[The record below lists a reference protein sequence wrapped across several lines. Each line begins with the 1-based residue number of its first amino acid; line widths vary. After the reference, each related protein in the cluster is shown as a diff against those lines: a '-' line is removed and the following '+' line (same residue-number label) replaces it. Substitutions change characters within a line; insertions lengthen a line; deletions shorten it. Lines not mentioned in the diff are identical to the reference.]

1 MKFERVLVTGGAG
14 YVGSLLVPQLLA
26 DGHEVTVY
34 DTLYYGSDFLPMEN
48 PRLNVIEGDI
58 RDTALFAQSVTGH
71 DAVIH
76 LACISNDASFELDEG
91 LSTSVNL
98 HAFRPMV
105 VAAKEAGARRFIYAS
120 SSSVYGVSD
129 APDVTEEHPLVP
141 LTLYNQYKG
150 ECEPMLFDE
159 ITNDFVGVVIRPA
172 TLCGYAPRQRLDLSV
187 NILTNHGFNNGLIKV
202 FGGSQLRPNLHIKDM
217 VEAYRVLLEAEDS
230 LIQGEIFNCGYQNM
244 SISAI
249 AALVAKIVPQYRP
262 EFAELT
268 IETSPSN
275 DLRSYHVNSE
285 KIARVLG
292 FTPKYSV
299 ASAIEDL
306 CHAFASEQLPDSFND
321 THYFNVQ
328 RMKELN
334 VR

>member
-14 YVGSLLVPQLLA
+14 YVGSLLIPQLLA

-34 DTLYYGSDFLPMEN
+34 DTLYYGSDFLPTEN
-48 PRLNVIEGDI
+48 PRLHVVEGDI
-58 RDTALFAQSVTGH
+58 RDTALFARSVIDH

-76 LACISNDASFELDEG
+76 LACISNDASFELDEN

-105 VAAKEAGARRFIYAS
+105 VAAKEAGVRRFIYAS

-159 ITNDFVGVVIRPA
+159 ITDDFVGVVIRPA

-230 LIQGEIFNCGYQNM
+230 VIQGEIFNCGYQNM
-244 SISAI
+244 SIADI
-249 AALVAKIVPQYRP
+249 AALVAEIVPKYRP
-262 EFAELT
+262 EIGEMS

-285 KIARVLG
+285 KITRVLG

-299 ASAIEDL
+299 ANAIEDL
-306 CHAFASEQLPDSFND
+306 CQAFSEELLPDSFTD